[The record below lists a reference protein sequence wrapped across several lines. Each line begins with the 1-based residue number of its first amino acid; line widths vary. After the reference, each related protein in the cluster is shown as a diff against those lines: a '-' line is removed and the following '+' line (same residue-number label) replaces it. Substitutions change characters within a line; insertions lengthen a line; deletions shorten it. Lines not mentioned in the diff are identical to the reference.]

1 MAQLGR
7 ERLQGGK
14 YLAFLAAGETY
25 AISVLKV
32 KEIIE
37 YQGVTHVPRMP
48 EFLLGAINLRG
59 AIVPVVDLACRLGTR
74 AKVETG
80 RRSCILIVEVGGED
94 GGEGM
99 DVGLMVDAV
108 TRVTDIEA
116 SEIEPPPSFGGA
128 LRTDFI
134 DGLAKTEEGGF
145 VVLLDI
151 NRILS
156 AGELARLTEEV
167 V

>member
-1 MAQLGR
+1 MVSVHQVGEHAL
-7 ERLQGGK
+7 GGK

-48 EFLLGAINLRG
+48 DFLLGAINLRG

-74 AKVETG
+74 ATVEAG
-80 RRSCILIVEVGGED
+80 RRSCILIVEVGEP
-94 GGEGM
+94 GEGL

-108 TRVTDIEA
+108 TQVTDIET
-116 SEIEPPPSFGGA
+116 SDIEPPPSFGGA

-134 DGLAKTEEGGF
+134 EGMAKVDDGRF
-145 VVLLDI
+145 FVLLDI

-156 AGELARLTEEV
+156 AGELARLAEETA
-167 V
+167 